1 MRVLNPQARPRAAQ
15 PFYRVHGAP
24 RVAFSKVYAEVARRL
39 LEKGYLRAEE
49 LAELEEL
56 YGDDARDAIDALIA
70 AGAARRVGS
79 RVEAVDT
86 DKLKRIARM
95 RA

>member
-1 MRVLNPQARPRAAQ
+1 M
-15 PFYRVHGAP
+15 
-24 RVAFSKVYAEVARRL
+24 
-39 LEKGYLRAEE
+39 RAEDV
-49 LAELEEL
+49 AELEEL

-79 RVEAVDT
+79 RIETVDRER
-86 DKLKRIARM
+86 LKKIARL

>member
-1 MRVLNPQARPRAAQ
+1 MRNP
-15 PFYRVHGAP
+15 FIMFCRVT
-24 RVAFSKVYAEVARRL
+24 RVAFSRVYAEVAKKL
-39 LEKGYLRAEE
+39 LEKGSLRAEDV
-49 LAELEEL
+49 AELEEL

-79 RVEAVDT
+79 RIETVDRER
-86 DKLKRIARM
+86 LKKIARL

>member
-1 MRVLNPQARPRAAQ
+1 M
-15 PFYRVHGAP
+15 
-24 RVAFSKVYAEVARRL
+24 AFSRVYAEVARRL
-39 LEKGYLRAEE
+39 LERGSLRAEE
-49 LAELEEL
+49 VAELEEL

-79 RVEAVDT
+79 RIEVMDA

>member
-1 MRVLNPQARPRAAQ
+1 VCAAK
-15 PFYRVHGAP
+15 PFYRVPQRA
-24 RVAFSKVYAEVARRL
+24 RVAFSRVYAEVAKKL
-39 LEKGYLRAEE
+39 LEKGSLRAEE
-49 LAELEEL
+49 VAELEEL

-79 RVEAVDT
+79 RIEVMDA

>member
-1 MRVLNPQARPRAAQ
+1 
-15 PFYRVHGAP
+15 
-24 RVAFSKVYAEVARRL
+24 VAFSRVYAEVARRL
-39 LEKGYLRAEE
+39 LERGSLRAEE
-49 LAELEEL
+49 VAELEEL

-79 RVEAVDT
+79 RIEVMDA

>member
-1 MRVLNPQARPRAAQ
+1 
-15 PFYRVHGAP
+15 
-24 RVAFSKVYAEVARRL
+24 L
-39 LEKGYLRAEE
+39 LEKGSLRAEE
-49 LAELEEL
+49 VAELEEL

-79 RVEAVDT
+79 RIEVMDA